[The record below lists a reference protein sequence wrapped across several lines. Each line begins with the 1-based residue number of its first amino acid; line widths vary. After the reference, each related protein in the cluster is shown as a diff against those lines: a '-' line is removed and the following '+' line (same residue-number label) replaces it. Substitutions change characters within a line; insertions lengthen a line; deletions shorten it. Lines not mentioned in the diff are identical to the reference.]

1 MLPRPDAPKGKGLD
15 ETVSLSRE
23 AVLKRIQAI
32 NDRDKTMAM
41 VVFILNSIYRQFLG
55 SSLFRISKFS
65 PLA

>member
-1 MLPRPDAPKGKGLD
+1 
-15 ETVSLSRE
+15 LSRE

-41 VVFILNSIYRQFLG
+41 LVFILNPIYRQFLR
-55 SSLFRISKFS
+55 SSLFGISKFS